1 MSLDFGRGRTHD
13 RFGGTVTTRPVYVDR
28 MEEHRDQGFEVAPT
42 RIGGS
47 AGPGRSSRRRRAPL
61 ILVILLAIAIPAV
74 AWIGPRIEWRPEVD
88 LSFLRPTPTPLP
100 SSTPRPVL
108 RPSPGLATPLPAIT
122 VGIGPHPSE
131 PFPVDVDGLRLAD
144 PTTGALG
151 ERIGMTGSNDAIF
164 RGDDG
169 GWWCICFTRTGGADE
184 ETATAEIRR
193 VDATG
198 RLTARAPVGEYRSVG
213 SPSSPD
219 YSNRF
224 DIELGP
230 GERTAY
236 LASGTRTGDAWAVAV
251 EAIDMATSKVV
262 GRTVLGGVAFPE
274 VPSPSPSP
282 AFASG
287 GIEHYFSG
295 PYMRLSPDGRRLLV
309 WAWVETYSPA
319 GQQAGP
325 VPHAWL
331 IDVGPDA
338 PEGSIGTLAP
348 LNESLAGRLRSCF
361 WTAWTASDEIA
372 ATCWPTDPA
381 RTTITLSL
389 FTPDGTETGSV
400 AIAGA
405 TNGWLAEPVL
415 DRANRLAYFW
425 QPNEHILRRVD
436 LDRQRVDELKVDPAV
451 TVTGPTDPGSGAG
464 GTSTGARPDWALFS
478 SDMRLYYGPHLL
490 AEAGGGRLFALGVL
504 PSEGNSR
511 GFTFASTGI
520 WVFDAAGLA
529 LVDRWEAVAAYGSI
543 GLSGDG
549 RWLLA
554 IGSPGSDE
562 DANPANWQASITV
575 HDLSDGRPALQL
587 GSLGTDVPVFQVPP

>member
-1 MSLDFGRGRTHD
+1 MSLDFGRTTTHY
-13 RFGGTVTTRPVYVDR
+13 RFGGTVMTRPVYVDR
-28 MEEHRDQGFEVAPT
+28 MDERRDDGFAVAPT

-47 AGPGRSSRRRRAPL
+47 AGSGRSARRRRAPL
-61 ILVILLAIAIPAV
+61 VLVFLLAVAIPTIAFV
-74 AWIGPRIEWRPEVD
+74 GPRIEWRPEVD
-88 LSFLRPTPTPLP
+88 LSFLRPTPTAVA
-100 SSTPRPVL
+100 SASPRPVL
-108 RPSPGLATPLPAIT
+108 RPSPVKATPLPAIT

-151 ERIGMTGSNDAIF
+151 KRFGMSGINDAIF
-164 RGDDG
+164 HGDDG
-169 GWWCICFTRTGGADE
+169 GWWCICFTRTGGADQ

-198 RLTARAPVGEYRSVG
+198 QMTFRAPVGEYRSVA

-219 YSNRF
+219 YSSRF

-230 GERTAY
+230 GGRTAY
-236 LASGTRTGDAWAVAV
+236 LASGTRTGDEWAVAV
-251 EAIDMATSKVV
+251 EAIEVATSKVV
-262 GRTVLGGVAFPE
+262 GRTVLGGVVLPE
-274 VPSPSPSP
+274 VASPSPSP
-282 AFASG
+282 AFESG

-309 WAWVETYSPA
+309 WAWVETYSPS
-319 GQQAGP
+319 GQQVVP
-325 VPHAWL
+325 IPHAWL
-331 IDVGPDA
+331 IDVDPNA
-338 PEGSIGTLAP
+338 PEGSIGVLAP
-348 LNESLAGRLRSCF
+348 LNDTLAGRLRSCF
-361 WTAWTASDEIA
+361 WTAWTESDEIA

-381 RTTITLSL
+381 RTITLSL
-389 FTPDGTETGSV
+389 FTPDGTERGSL

-405 TNGWLAEPVL
+405 EAGWLAEPVF
-415 DRANRLAYFW
+415 DRANRLVYFW
-425 QPNEHILRRVD
+425 QPNEHVLRRVD
-436 LDRQRVDELKVDPAV
+436 LDRQSVDELKVDPAAMV
-451 TVTGPTDPGSGAG
+451 NGPTTPGVDGPGS
-464 GTSTGARPDWALFS
+464 GARPDWTSFS

-490 AEAGGGRLFALGVL
+490 AEPGGGRLFALGLL

-511 GFTFASTGI
+511 DYTFSSTGI

-543 GLSGDG
+543 GLSSDG
-549 RWLLA
+549 AWLLA

-562 DANPANWQASITV
+562 DANPADWQASITA

-587 GSLGTDVPVFQVPP
+587 GSLGSDVPVLQVPP